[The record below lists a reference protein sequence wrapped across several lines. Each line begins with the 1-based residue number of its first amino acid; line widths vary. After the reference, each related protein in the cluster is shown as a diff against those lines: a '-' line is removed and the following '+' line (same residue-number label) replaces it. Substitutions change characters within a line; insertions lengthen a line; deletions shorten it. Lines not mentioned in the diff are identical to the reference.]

1 MTKSSTEIY
10 GYSERG
16 MMNALFYWNNDVKSL
31 QKLLEISGVEKFNS
45 YNNFKIIMEGS
56 LSDFGD
62 SDAILI
68 ADNNNEKKVF
78 FFEAKVSNGNSYK
91 LQQQFEKFKSK
102 KSYNGYSSNLFYQLS
117 LKYYLFNMLKWGESN
132 VSEYIKSKGTT
143 SKNPRTVETRNEIVQ
158 KIYNLIKSCSKAEY
172 IAITPDP
179 TIKGKLIEDL
189 NKDVDI
195 KLFSSQLHFV
205 TWEKIITEYDNLK
218 PTHTF
223 NCYDKKDLI
232 LNKR

>member
-1 MTKSSTEIY
+1 
-10 GYSERG
+10 
-16 MMNALFYWNNDVKSL
+16 
-31 QKLLEISGVEKFNS
+31 
-45 YNNFKIIMEGS
+45 MEGS

-68 ADNNNEKKVF
+68 ADNNNEKTVF

-91 LQQQFEKFKSK
+91 LQQQLKKFKSK
-102 KSYNGYSSNLFYQLS
+102 ESYNGYSSNLFYQLS
-117 LKYYLFNMLKWGESN
+117 LKYYLFNKLKDRETN
-132 VSEYIKSKGTT
+132 VSEYIKNKGNTKK
-143 SKNPRTVETRNEIVQ
+143 SLRTVDTKNEIVQ

>member
-1 MTKSSTEIY
+1 M
-10 GYSERG
+10 
-16 MMNALFYWNNDVKSL
+16 
-31 QKLLEISGVEKFNS
+31 
-45 YNNFKIIMEGS
+45 IMEGS

-179 TIKGKLIEDL
+179 TIKGKLIKDL

-205 TWEKIITEYDNLK
+205 TWDQIINKFDNLK

-223 NCYDKKDLI
+223 NCSDKKDLI
-232 LNKR
+232 LNK

>member
-16 MMNALFYWNNDVKSL
+16 MMNALFYWNNDVESL
-31 QKLLEISGVEKFNS
+31 QKLLEISGVENFNS

-68 ADNNNEKKVF
+68 ADNNDEQTVF
-78 FFEAKVSNGNSYK
+78 FFEAKVSNGDSYK
-91 LQQQFEKFKSK
+91 LQQQFDKFNSK
-102 KSYNGYSSNLFYQLS
+102 KTYNGYSSNLFYQLS
-117 LKYYLFNMLKWGESN
+117 LKYYLFNILKQVETN
-132 VSEYIKSKGTT
+132 VSEYIKSKGITK
-143 SKNPRTVETRNEIVQ
+143 KNPRTRGTRNEIVQ
-158 KIYNLIKSCSKAEY
+158 NIYNLIESCSKAEY

-179 TIKGKLIEDL
+179 TIKGKLIEDF
-189 NKDVDI
+189 NNDEDI

-205 TWEKIITEYDNLK
+205 TWDQIINKFDNLK

-223 NCYDKKDLI
+223 NCSDKKDLI
-232 LNKR
+232 LNK